1 MLKFLTTESQ
11 ERFKFLQSRLA
22 SFEISEAE
30 QQELNGLVTTAQK
43 LSLERE
49 SVLSRIKS
57 EITQYHIGLLEIFSA
72 TEARKAS
79 APEPQA
85 AAGARKGKKTKV
97 AGGSTKKTGLVLIQ
111 VKLNKGAGA
120 PSKYSKGQKFPAY
133 VPKNFK
139 LLDKGTDT
147 ASNLAPYFTE
157 DGKTHFATAE
167 GQAELAAFVNYIRTG
182 RVAPA

>member
-22 SFEISEAE
+22 SFEIGETE

-57 EITQYHIGLLEIFSA
+57 EIAHYHIGLLEIFSA

-79 APEPQA
+79 APETHA
-85 AAGARKGKKTKV
+85 SAGAKKSKKTK
-97 AGGSTKKTGLVLIQ
+97 AASGSTKKTGLVLIQ

-139 LLDKGTDT
+139 LLDKGADT

-157 DGKTHFATAE
+157 DGKTYFASAE

>member
-1 MLKFLTTESQ
+1 MLKFLSTESQ

-22 SFEISEAE
+22 SFEISESE

-49 SVLSRIKS
+49 SVLVRIKT
-57 EITQYHIGLLEIFSA
+57 EIAQYHIGLLEVFSVA
-72 TEARKAS
+72 EVRKAA
-79 APEPQA
+79 APDAQPA
-85 AAGARKGKKTKV
+85 VSTKKGKKVKV
-97 AGGSTKKTGLVLIQ
+97 TGGSTRKSGLVLIQ

-139 LLDKGTDT
+139 LLDKGADT

-157 DGKTHFATAE
+157 DGKSYFATAE
-167 GQAELAAFVNYIRTG
+167 GQTELAALVNYIRTG

>member
-22 SFEISEAE
+22 SFEISETE

-43 LSLERE
+43 LSLERD
-49 SVLSRIKS
+49 SVLARIKADVA
-57 EITQYHIGLLEIFSA
+57 QYHIGLLEIFST
-72 TEARKAS
+72 TEARKAASPETQS
-79 APEPQA
+79 AP
-85 AAGARKGKKTKV
+85 GARKGKKTKLSV
-97 AGGSTKKTGLVLIQ
+97 GSTKKTGLVLIQ

-120 PSKYSKGQKFPAY
+120 PSKYSKGQKFPPY

-139 LLDKGTDT
+139 LLDKGADT
-147 ASNLAPYFTE
+147 ASSLAPYFTE
-157 DGKTHFATAE
+157 DGKRYFATAE

>member
-43 LSLERE
+43 MSLERD
-49 SVLSRIKS
+49 SVLVRIKS
-57 EITQYHIGLLEIFSA
+57 EISQYHIGLLEIFST
-72 TEARKAS
+72 TEARRAS
-79 APEPQA
+79 APDAQPA
-85 AAGARKGKKTKV
+85 VGAKKGKKAKLS
-97 AGGSTKKTGLVLIQ
+97 AGSTKKTGLVLIQ

-120 PSKYSKGQKFPAY
+120 PSKYSKGQKFPPY

-139 LLDKGTDT
+139 LLDKGADT
-147 ASNLAPYFTE
+147 ASSLAPYFTE
-157 DGKTHFATAE
+157 DGKRHFATAE

-182 RVAPA
+182 RVAPS

>member
-1 MLKFLTTESQ
+1 MLKYLTAESQ

-30 QQELNGLVTTAQK
+30 QQELNALVTTAQK

-49 SVLSRIKS
+49 SVLARIKA
-57 EITQYHIGLLEIFSA
+57 EIAQYHIALLEVFSIA
-72 TEARKAS
+72 EARKAS
-79 APEPQA
+79 SPDGLP
-85 AAGARKGKKTKV
+85 AAGAKKGRKTKG
-97 AGGSTKKTGLVLIQ
+97 AGGSTKKSGLVLIQ

-139 LLDKGTDT
+139 LLDKGADT
-147 ASNLAPYFTE
+147 ASHLAPYFTE
-157 DGKTHFATAE
+157 EGKRYFATAE
-167 GQAELAAFVNYIRTG
+167 GQAELATLVNYIRTG

>member
-57 EITQYHIGLLEIFSA
+57 EISQYHIGLLEIFSA
-72 TEARKAS
+72 TEVRKAS
-79 APEPQA
+79 AFEPQA
-85 AAGARKGKKTKV
+85 AAGAKKSKKAKAV
-97 AGGSTKKTGLVLIQ
+97 GGSTKKTGLVLIQ

-139 LLDKGTDT
+139 LLDKGADT

>member
-30 QQELNGLVTTAQK
+30 QHELNGLVTTAQK
-43 LSLERE
+43 LSLERDT
-49 SVLSRIKS
+49 VLLRIKA
-57 EITQYHIGLLEIFSA
+57 EVAQYHIGALEVFSA
-72 TEARKAS
+72 TDLRKITAGDT
-79 APEPQA
+79 PPL
-85 AAGARKGKKTKV
+85 AGAKKGKKSKATTP
-97 AGGSTKKTGLVLIQ
+97 STKKTGAVLIQ

-139 LLDKGTDT
+139 LLDNGADLAT
-147 ASNLAPYFTE
+147 NLAPYFTA
-157 DGKTHFATAE
+157 DGKGYFATPE
-167 GQAELAAFVNYIRTG
+167 GQAELAALVNYIRTG
-182 RVAPA
+182 RLAPA

>member
-49 SVLSRIKS
+49 SVLTRIKA
-57 EITQYHIGLLEIFSA
+57 EITRYHIGLLEIFSA
-72 TEARKAS
+72 AEARKA
-79 APEPQA
+79 AGPDVQA
-85 AAGARKGKKTKV
+85 AAGAKKGKKTKL
-97 AGGSTKKTGLVLIQ
+97 ANGSTKKTGLVLVQ

-139 LLDKGTDT
+139 LLDKGADT

-157 DGKTHFATAE
+157 EGKSYFATAE
-167 GQAELAAFVNYIRTG
+167 GQTELASLVNYIRTG